1 MYITEKFVDKKYNI
15 FVAFGPKVKYRKFG
29 PAGLFEK
36 YDPDTFKKMF
46 YDEVLTKTLL
56 KCKDETYALKV
67 KEHTIESI
75 ARPNSRIT
83 WGIEMELV
91 ECKNPIIRLRFI
103 RLVQKFKRKYTGFR

>member
-1 MYITEKFVDKKYNI
+1 MIIIDEFVDKKYNI
-15 FVAFGPKVKYRKFG
+15 FVAIGPKED
-29 PAGLFEK
+29 PLEK
-36 YDPDTFKKMF
+36 YNPDTFKKMF

-56 KCKDETYALKV
+56 KCKDETYTLKV

-75 ARPNSRIT
+75 VRPNSRIT